1 MGTMTWEASPSM
13 ADQKEEILERVDKL
27 QLAAAGQEAEETLRK
42 VINYVDWHLNL
53 IDKSDDLATIKNHVR
68 NTLMVLNAV
77 EKRLSP
83 ATAKN

>member
-1 MGTMTWEASPSM
+1 MTWEASPSM